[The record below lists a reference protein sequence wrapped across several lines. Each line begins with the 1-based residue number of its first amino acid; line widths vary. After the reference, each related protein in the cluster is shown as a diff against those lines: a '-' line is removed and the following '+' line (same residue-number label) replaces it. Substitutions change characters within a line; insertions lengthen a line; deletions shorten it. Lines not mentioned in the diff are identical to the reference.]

1 MKRRRPY
8 LLRALYEWIVD
19 SGEVPNVLVDA
30 EIDGVVVPSEH
41 VRDGQIVLNIS
52 PQAVRNLSLGND
64 YVMCEGR
71 FSGRSVELI
80 LPIES
85 VRAIYCRDS
94 GQGLAFDDEDLFE
107 GEGDAELGADVTQA
121 SQPTN
126 GPKPPGDKPK
136 LRLV

>member
-1 MKRRRPY
+1 
-8 LLRALYEWIVD
+8 
-19 SGEVPNVLVDA
+19 
-30 EIDGVVVPSEH
+30 
-41 VRDGQIVLNIS
+41 
-52 PQAVRNLSLGND
+52 
-64 YVMCEGR
+64 MCEGR

-94 GQGLAFDDEDLFE
+94 GQGLAFDDEDLLE
-107 GEGDAELGADVTQA
+107 GECDGELGADVTQA

-126 GPKPPGDKPK
+126 GPKQPGDKPK

>member
-1 MKRRRPY
+1 
-8 LLRALYEWIVD
+8 
-19 SGEVPNVLVDA
+19 VDA
-30 EIDGVVVPSEH
+30 EIYGVVVPSEH

-94 GQGLAFDDEDLFE
+94 GQGLAFDDEDLLE
-107 GEGDAELGADVTQA
+107 GEGDGELGADVTQA